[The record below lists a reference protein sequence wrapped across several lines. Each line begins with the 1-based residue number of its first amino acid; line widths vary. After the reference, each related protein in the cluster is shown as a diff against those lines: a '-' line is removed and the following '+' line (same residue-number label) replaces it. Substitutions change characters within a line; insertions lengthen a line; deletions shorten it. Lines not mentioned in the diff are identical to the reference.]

1 MDEAEKLKLAA
12 AQEAVKFIKSGMIVG
27 LGTGSTSN
35 YAIKIIAE
43 KLNAGELKNI
53 KGIPSSIGSEKLAVE
68 LNIPL
73 TTFFDNPIIDITL
86 DGADE
91 VDENKCLIKGGGGA
105 LLREKILAQASKV
118 EIIMVDESKVSK
130 YLGQKWALP
139 VEVVPFALNVE
150 KKFIESLG
158 AVITPRV
165 KANEL
170 FITDEGNNILDC
182 NFGIIEKPAE
192 LAERLNN
199 RAGIVEH
206 GLFVNLCNTLI
217 VATKDGILVKN

>member
-1 MDEAEKLKLAA
+1 MEEAEKLKLEAA
-12 AQEAVKFIKSGMIVG
+12 KEAVKFIKSGMIVG

-43 KLNAGELKNI
+43 KLKTGELKNI
-53 KGIPSSIGSEKLAVE
+53 KGIPSSSGSEKLADE

-130 YLGQKWALP
+130 NLGQKWALP

-158 AVITPRV
+158 AKVSERV
-165 KANEL
+165 KENKL

-182 NFGIIEKPAE
+182 NFGIIKNPAE
-192 LAERLNN
+192 LAEKLNN

-217 VATKDGILVKN
+217 IATKDGIVVKN